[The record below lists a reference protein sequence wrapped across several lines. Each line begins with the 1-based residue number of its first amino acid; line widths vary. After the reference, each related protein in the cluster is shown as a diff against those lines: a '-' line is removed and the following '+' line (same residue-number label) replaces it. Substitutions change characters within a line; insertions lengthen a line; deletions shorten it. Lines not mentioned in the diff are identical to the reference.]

1 MSCLLAITH
10 AAAIACGGAADRATA
25 PTSVPGLRLA
35 SGTNARDTV
44 DAVVATP
51 LVAELHDSAG
61 RAIVNAPLLFSVR
74 GGGAFLRADPARAG
88 STSLVVATD
97 TDGRARAWLQLGGTA
112 RDVTFDVLDGARNWR
127 DSTIAT
133 VLPGNPTKLR
143 LDPQDTALLVGK
155 AVSYRSM
162 LLDRHSNATSG
173 TATLSTS
180 GIFVSVASSGN
191 VVGVAIGRAAVVARS
206 GAFVDSAHVSVVPAG
221 LLAAYA
227 VQYGVA
233 GQPGGIYV
241 FNTDGSSAHWAYRA
255 TISFNEP
262 IGFGFWPALSPDG
275 GTVAFIENSKVRIV
289 SASGGT
295 PRDLAIGATSQY
307 GPQFSADGQWIY
319 FTRGSFGNQNTFWRI
334 RLDGSGLAQVSEQ
347 RSWGIEAMASPSPT
361 DDRVAYQTN
370 DVTNSSVG
378 FTIRTI
384 SPSTGVIRK
393 ADVPGSSPR
402 WAPAGD
408 RIAYLGVDG
417 QLALMAPDGAKLGK
431 LGSGLTVEPGFSWS
445 PTGDWMLV
453 VDPNFGYS
461 PNLLL
466 VESATGRAIPL
477 PFKGP
482 DGQIL
487 YQGTWGGRP

>member
-1 MSCLLAITH
+1 LFALTL
-10 AAAIACGGAADRATA
+10 AAATACSGTVDRATA
-25 PTSVPGLRLA
+25 PTAQPGLRLV
-35 SGTNARDTV
+35 SGTNVRDTAA
-44 DAVVATP
+44 AVVAAP

-74 GGGAFLRADPARAG
+74 GGDALVLADPAARAA

-97 TDGRARAWLQLGGTA
+97 TAGRARVWLQLGGA
-112 RDVTFDVLDGARNWR
+112 AKVVIFDVLDGARNWR
-127 DSTIAT
+127 DSTLVT
-133 VLPGNPTKLR
+133 VLPGNPTRLR

-155 AVSYRSM
+155 AVSYRPM
-162 LLDRHSNATSG
+162 LLDQHGNATSA
-173 TATLSTS
+173 TATISAS
-180 GIFVSVASSGN
+180 AGFVSLASSGS

-221 LLAAYA
+221 LLAAYG
-227 VQYGVA
+227 VQYGVP

-255 TISFNEP
+255 TITYNES
-262 IGFGFWPALSPDG
+262 IGFGFWPTLSPDG
-275 GTVAFIENSKVRIV
+275 GTVAFIENSKVRLV
-289 SASGGT
+289 SASGGI
-295 PRDLAIGATSQY
+295 PSDLASGATSQY

-319 FTRGSFGNQNTFWRI
+319 FTRGTFGNQNTFWRI
-334 RLDGSGLAQVSEQ
+334 RPNGSGLAQVSEQ
-347 RSWGIEAMASPSPT
+347 RSWGIEAMASPSPI

-370 DVTNSSVG
+370 DVTNSPVG

-384 SPSTGVIRK
+384 SQTTGAIRRV
-393 ADVPGSSPR
+393 DVPGSSPR
-402 WAPAGD
+402 WAPGGD

-417 QLALMAPDGAKLGK
+417 QLAFMAPDGAKLGK
-431 LGSGLTVEPGFSWS
+431 LGTGLSVEPGFSWS
-445 PTGDWMLV
+445 PTGEWMLV
-453 VDPNFGYS
+453 VDRNSGYS

-477 PFKGP
+477 PFRGS
-482 DGQIL
+482 DGQAL